1 MNNEVIKLI
10 MEIKIKKVKKNRK
23 KVFILIIKNGNSKTE
38 IALDTLK
45 NIAEI
50 IQNIAEIL
58 PDAIE
63 CIKKLQMN
71 EVLRLPIKNK

>member
-1 MNNEVIKLI
+1 MSEVIKLI

>member
-1 MNNEVIKLI
+1 

-23 KVFILIIKNGNSKTE
+23 KVFILIIKSGSSKTE

>member
-1 MNNEVIKLI
+1 